1 MSLTV
6 DLTDTSRM
14 TTTSSE
20 DSDSEYDAPHAPY
33 TRSPLD
39 AARGGIVRKPV
50 RRVRKDAI
58 ATAEPR
64 IVRKKK
70 HTKASTASRH

>member
-1 MSLTV
+1 MSLNV

-20 DSDSEYDAPHAPY
+20 DSDSEHDTPHAPY

-58 ATAEPR
+58 AAEPR

-70 HTKASTASRH
+70 HAKTSTVSRR